1 MAYLV
6 YVDECYSL
14 RTCLWHFTLLFV
26 TYTLFF
32 GKIFIFLSDVK
43 AITCLYIHDI
53 KKKLQKMCVVMNEC
67 EKMSGGLESQ
77 PL

>member
-32 GKIFIFLSDVK
+32 GRNFIFLNDMK
-43 AITCLYIHDI
+43 AVCCLYIHDI
-53 KKKLQKMCVVMNEC
+53 KKTFKKCVW
-67 EKMSGGLESQ
+67 
-77 PL
+77 